1 MPTLEFNG
9 KHHIYTHHLSV
20 PTDHLK
26 LTKTAPSTRSAKTIT
41 SSFTTTT
48 YTPSKHYSHATK
60 TASSASTFTN
70 ALSRF
75 GIC

>member
-26 LTKTAPSTRSAKTIT
+26 LTKTAPATRPAKTIT
-41 SSFTTTT
+41 SAGLTQRCDKSH
-48 YTPSKHYSHATK
+48 HYK
-60 TASSASTFTN
+60 QTN
-70 ALSRF
+70 LGNMYVSQKRS
-75 GIC
+75 GS